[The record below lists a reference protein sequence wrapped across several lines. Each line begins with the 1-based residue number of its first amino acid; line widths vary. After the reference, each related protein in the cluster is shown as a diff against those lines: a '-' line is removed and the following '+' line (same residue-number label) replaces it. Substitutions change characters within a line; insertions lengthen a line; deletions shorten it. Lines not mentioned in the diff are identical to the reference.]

1 MYLVKRNP
9 RVDWTP
15 RYVDR
20 FFHDFWNNS
29 LSDLEEDSTVWSP
42 RVDVKETKDAFELL
56 ADLPGLDKKDINI
69 SLHDD
74 VLTVKGERKSE
85 TKSEDENSYYAE
97 RTFGSFARSFRLPR
111 SGLQVLY
118 STKYFRMLSEDP
130 PAIEPDHEVPLTAA
144 DHFAGRDPVLER
156 ALAR

>member
-15 RYVDR
+15 RHVDR

-97 RTFGSFARSFRLPR
+97 RTFGSFSRSFRLPHKVEQKDIRAEYKDGVLKVVLTKSEEAKPR
-111 SGLQVLY
+111 SIDI
-118 STKYFRMLSEDP
+118 K
-130 PAIEPDHEVPLTAA
+130 
-144 DHFAGRDPVLER
+144 
-156 ALAR
+156 

>member
-20 FFHDFWNNS
+20 FFQDFWNNS
-29 LSDLEEDSTVWSP
+29 LSDLEEDSTVWAP
-42 RVDVKETKDAFELL
+42 RVDVRETKEAYEVL

-69 SLHDD
+69 SLHDN

-85 TKSEDENSYYAE
+85 EKSEDENRYFHE
-97 RTFGSFARSFRLPR
+97 RTYGNFSRSFRLPNKVEQKDIR
-111 SGLQVLY
+111 AEYKDGVL
-118 STKYFRMLSEDP
+118 KVVLSKAEEAKP
-130 PAIEPDHEVPLTAA
+130 REIEIK
-144 DHFAGRDPVLER
+144 
-156 ALAR
+156 